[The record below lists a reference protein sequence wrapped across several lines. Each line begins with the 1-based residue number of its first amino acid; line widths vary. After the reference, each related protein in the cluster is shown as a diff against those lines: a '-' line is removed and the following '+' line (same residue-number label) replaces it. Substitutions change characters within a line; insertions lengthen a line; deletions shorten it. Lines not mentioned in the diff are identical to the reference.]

1 MKLQNQ
7 DAGRSTKKIPTYHG
21 STKAGCENP
30 ATSQHVDVG
39 IAHKHTMPVAGMAG
53 TFSHKIPGSTKA
65 GQDVAGK
72 ASHASQ
78 SFVRGKKLTKSSGGK
93 GPKL

>member
-7 DAGRSTKKIPTYHG
+7 SGG
-21 STKAGCENP
+21 SASKSIKGYDKAGCENP

-39 IAHKHTMPVAGMAG
+39 ITHKTSMPVAGMAG
-53 TFSHKIPGSTKA
+53 TFSHKIPGPEKA

-72 ASHASQ
+72 AKHASQ